1 MSICY
6 LKNNEALMFGFAL
19 AYCKSLIVSILK
31 LEELFDARDELLF
44 LVSLHDRLLRAAL
57 VARLVK
63 GKLSPSHS
71 W

>member
-31 LEELFDARDELLF
+31 LEELFDARDELLC
-44 LVSLHDRLLRAAL
+44 LVSLHDRL
-57 VARLVK
+57 
-63 GKLSPSHS
+63 
-71 W
+71 